1 MIPRPYKGPLLILLF
16 FLFNQWSHAA
26 NGRYR
31 VMWRDDPATTMVIG
45 WDQFSG
51 SNPIIHFGTQNNGRN
66 PSLYP
71 SRKKPDRVHASKG
84 MKNHFVRLS
93 ELQPNTVY
101 YFIIQDSE
109 GISPCFSF
117 QTMPDHP
124 NSRLS
129 IIAGGDSRNHREAR
143 RSANKLVSK
152 LRPHFILFAG
162 DMTDN
167 DSAAEWQMWL
177 DDWQQ
182 TIGSDG
188 RLFPIVTALGN
199 HELSTQSLIDVFDLH
214 APDAYYALHFGGNLL
229 SVFTLNSKI
238 PVAEQNLWL
247 ERNLQQNLNSRWKM
261 AQYHHTIRPH
271 TQKKAPRQDLMPW
284 ANMFHQY
291 NVQLALESD
300 AHVVKWTYPIKPYNG
315 PGSDRGFIR
324 DDVHGTVYI
333 GEGCWG
339 APLRDNNQEYSWTRN
354 SGKFNQFKWIFVNS
368 SKIEVRTI
376 MTDGSDQVREVNHA
390 NIFEPPVGLSIWRP
404 SKGSVLEIKSRTA
417 MYEGKNPVVTRG
429 VPVEVVKINASAQR
443 NGVLVEWV
451 TKKEQRSVQFH
462 IERSTG
468 ESENFVPL
476 STTPGGNV
484 NGKSYQFFDEE
495 PPSGTVRYRVKC
507 MVPEKPPIILET
519 ACEVA
524 KKPASNIHSP
534 SSLSKLMPNAN
545 GLLSFEYETPKTTSL
560 NFLIVNPENRNVMLN
575 TDPVIRKAGTYI
587 GKLDVS
593 ALSKGEYLLI
603 IRSPNSLIK
612 RYEVIIR

>member
-1 MIPRPYKGPLLILLF
+1 MIPRPNKGLLFILLLLLLRQSGF
-16 FLFNQWSHAA
+16 TA

-51 SNPIIHFGTQNNGRN
+51 SNPVLYFGTQNNDRN

-71 SRKKPDRVHASKG
+71 SRRKPDRVHLSKG
-84 MKNHFVRLS
+84 MNNHFVRLS
-93 ELQPNTVY
+93 DLQPNTVY
-101 YFIIQDSE
+101 YFVIQDSE
-109 GISPCFSF
+109 GVSPCFSF
-117 QTMPDHP
+117 QTMPD
-124 NSRLS
+124 NSNARLS

-167 DSAAEWQMWL
+167 DSATEWQMWL
-177 DDWQQ
+177 DDWQR

-214 APDAYYALHFGGNLL
+214 APDAYYALHFGDNLL

-247 ERNLQQNLNSRWKM
+247 ERNLQQSINTRWKM
-261 AQYHHTIRPH
+261 VQYHHTIRPH
-271 TQKKAPRQDLMPW
+271 TQKKAPREDLMPW
-284 ANMFHQY
+284 AQLFHQY

-300 AHVVKWTYPIKPYNG
+300 AHVVKWTYPIKPYSG

-324 DDVHGTVYI
+324 DDTYGTVYI

-339 APLRDNNQEYSWTRN
+339 APLRDNNQIYSWTRS
-354 SGKFNQFKWIFVNS
+354 SGKFNQFKWIFVDR
-368 SKIEVRTI
+368 SKIEVRTVV
-376 MTDGSDQVREVNHA
+376 TDGSDQVREVHHA
-390 NIFEPPVGLSIWRP
+390 NIFEPPVGLSLWRP
-404 SKGSVLEIKSRTA
+404 SAGVVLEIR
-417 MYEGKNPVVTRG
+417 NRIDRG
-429 VPVEVVKINASAQR
+429 SGNKVATKAPPVEVLKISASPQKE
-443 NGVLVEWV
+443 GVLLEWI
-451 TKKEQRSVQFH
+451 TKKEQKSVQFQ

-468 ESENFVPL
+468 EADRFIKIS
-476 STTPGGNV
+476 SQPGGNT
-484 NGKSYQFFDEE
+484 NGNSYQFFDPE

-507 MVPEKPPIILET
+507 MVPQKAPIILET
-519 ACEVA
+519 SCEVV
-524 KKPASNIHSP
+524 KKPASTISTP
-534 SSLSKLMPNAN
+534 SSLNKIMPNTN

-560 NFLIVNPENRNVMLN
+560 YFMVVNPQNRNVVLN
-575 TDPVIRKAGTYI
+575 TDPIIRQAGTYI

-593 ALSKGEYLLI
+593 SLSRGEYLLI
-603 IRSPNSLIK
+603 IRSPNNLIK